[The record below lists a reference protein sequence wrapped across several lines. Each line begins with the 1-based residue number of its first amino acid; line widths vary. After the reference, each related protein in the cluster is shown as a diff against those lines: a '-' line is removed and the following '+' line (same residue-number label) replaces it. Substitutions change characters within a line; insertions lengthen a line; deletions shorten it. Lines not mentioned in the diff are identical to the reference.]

1 MKKLLTR
8 QFLCATIKPQ
18 EAKRGLQKVEIT
30 IVVLSLI
37 LVIENAIAIPL
48 LIRFIKKHNKIK
60 EEMRTHKQS
69 KDFHINQLKNRY
81 KGVEENY
88 ETKRNSRKM

>member
-1 MKKLLTR
+1 M
-8 QFLCATIKPQ
+8 
-18 EAKRGLQKVEIT
+18 EIT

-48 LIRFIKKHNKIK
+48 LIRFIEKHNKIK